1 MTERILISVR
11 NAKLTPEQKRRLRES
26 MEWVKNNRD
35 ELDRIAAAQSAELD
49 ALESAL
55 RSLKEARL
63 RKGLS
68 LGEVAARSGIDKA
81 NLSRLENDPHPNP
94 TWSTLSRLAAAIGVR
109 LDIIVRDA
117 A

>member
-1 MTERILISVR
+1 MSERQWKSVR
-11 NAKLTPEQKRRLRES
+11 NAKLTPEQKQRVREGID
-26 MEWVKNNRD
+26 WAQANRD
-35 ELDRIAAAQSAELD
+35 EITRIAAAQAAELD

-55 RSLKEARL
+55 RSLKAARQ

>member
-1 MTERILISVR
+1 MTQRKIIR
-11 NAKLTPEQKRRLRES
+11 HRGKLPPDKLARLRES
-26 MEWVKNNRD
+26 KRWVQENRD

-55 RSLKEARL
+55 RALKAARL

-94 TWSTLSRLAAAIGVR
+94 TWSTLSRLAAAIGAR
-109 LDIIVRDA
+109 LDIIVHDA